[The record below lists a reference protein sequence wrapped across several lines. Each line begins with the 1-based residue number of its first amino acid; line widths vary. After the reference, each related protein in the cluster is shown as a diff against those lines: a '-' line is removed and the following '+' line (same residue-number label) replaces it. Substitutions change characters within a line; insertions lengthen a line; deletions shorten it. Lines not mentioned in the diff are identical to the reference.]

1 MSGKDAATPGA
12 GSEPRGTSGR
22 DAATPGAGSEPRG
35 MNGMDA
41 AAPGA
46 RHASRGASNPTRS
59 ETTRHGGLHLRGLRI
74 DGPGGAIV
82 DGLDLD
88 VAPGECVAIVGESGA
103 GKSLSAR
110 ALLGLVPDGL
120 SWSAADLE
128 IDGIA
133 AGALTDRQWRAVRG
147 RRIALVS
154 QDALVS
160 LDPLRRIRAEVAEP
174 IRIHEPAVRGEAL
187 VARVRDGLERV
198 SLPEPELRARQY
210 PHELSGGLRQRALIA
225 SALAAKPAVLVA
237 DEPTTALDATV
248 QARVLELV
256 RRIAD
261 DGVAVVFIS
270 HDLGA
275 VARVA
280 DRVVV
285 MHEGRVVE
293 TGRTA
298 EVLASPRHPVTR
310 ELVEAVSHA
319 PLARAQR
326 TDAPLLTAERLT
338 KRFGDRIAVDEVSF
352 EVRRGRTLAVVGESG
367 SGKTTLARMVVGVT
381 AADAGAL
388 VFDGRPW
395 GRAAA
400 GATDRRRVQLVQQNP
415 WGALDPRWSVGRT
428 LAEALG
434 AAGVRRSER
443 RRAVAAL
450 LDEVGLAAA
459 FAGRRP
465 AQLSGGQR
473 QRVAIARA
481 LAVSPD
487 LLVLDEPVSALDATV
502 RAKVLE
508 RLLTL
513 QRERDLGMVFVT
525 HDLDV
530 VAAIADDV
538 LVMKDGR
545 VVDAGPVPTVFTSP
559 RHPFT
564 RELLG
569 AAGLGPGAS
578 L

>member
-1 MSGKDAATPGA
+1 M
-12 GSEPRGTSGR
+12 SGR
-22 DAATPGAGSEPRG
+22 DAGVPGGGDAARRVNERDAGATDAPPTAGAADATPPRAGG
-35 MNGMDA
+35 A
-41 AAPGA
+41 AAA
-46 RHASRGASNPTRS
+46 RRKAPPAT
-59 ETTRHGGLHLRGLRI
+59 GLHLRGLRI
-74 DGPGGAIV
+74 TGPAGAIV

-88 VAPGECVAIVGESGA
+88 VAPGECVTIVGESGA

-110 ALLGLVPDGL
+110 ALLGIVPDGL
-120 SWSAADLE
+120 TSAVDALSV
-128 IDGIA
+128 DGVDARA
-133 AGALTDRQWRAVRG
+133 ATERQWRALRG

-160 LDPLRRIRAEVAEP
+160 LDPLRRIGAEVAEP
-174 IRIHEPAVRGEAL
+174 IRIHDPAVRGAAL
-187 VARVRDGLERV
+187 AARVRENLERV
-198 SLPEPELRARQY
+198 SLPEPGLRARQY

-225 SALAAKPAVLVA
+225 SALAATPSVLVA

-248 QARVLELV
+248 QARVLDLV

-280 DRVVV
+280 DRIVV
-285 MHEGRVVE
+285 MHDGRVVE
-293 TGRTA
+293 TGVTA

-310 ELVEAVSHA
+310 ELVTAVSHE
-319 PLARAQR
+319 PLARAPR
-326 TDAPLLTAERLT
+326 TDAALFSATRVS
-338 KRFGDRIAVDEVSF
+338 KRFGDRVAVDDVSF

-381 AADAGAL
+381 PADAGQL

-395 GRAAA
+395 GVSIAR
-400 GATDRRRVQLVQQNP
+400 GADRRRVQLVQQNP

-428 LAEALG
+428 LTEAVA
-434 AAGVRRSER
+434 AAGVARSDRRQI
-443 RRAVAAL
+443 VLAL
-450 LDEVGLAAA
+450 LDEVGLAVA

-502 RAKVLE
+502 RARILE
-508 RLLTL
+508 RLRAL
-513 QRERDLGMVFVT
+513 QAERDLAMVFVT

-545 VVDAGPVPTVFTSP
+545 VVDAGPVASVFSAP

-564 RELLG
+564 RELLD

-578 L
+578 P